1 MSVPIGERI
10 KILRTALNI
19 TQEELGNKVGV
30 QRAAIN
36 KYEKG
41 VVSNIKRDMQIKLAD
56 ALRIDPATLFYDE
69 DFIPELYAAALTKT
83 NSSIGNNKLKAVRI
97 PVLGRVQ
104 AGLPIE
110 AHEEILDYEEIEPSM
125 ALNGDYFGLQ
135 VKGDSMMPRFIE
147 GDVVIV
153 RQQSD
158 AESGD
163 IVIALVNGD
172 EVTIKKLIKYDDKG
186 IALVALN
193 PTYQP
198 MQFSEEEILSKP
210 VNIIGKVVELRGK
223 F

>member
-19 TQEELGNKVGV
+19 TQEELGSKVGV

-83 NSSIGNNKLKAVRI
+83 NSSIGSNKLKAVRI

-110 AHEEILDYEEIEPSM
+110 AHEEILDYEAIEPSM
-125 ALNGDYFGLQ
+125 ALNGVYFGLQ
-135 VKGDSMMPRFIE
+135 VRGDSMMPRFVE

-153 RQQSD
+153 RQQED
-158 AESGD
+158 AECGD
-163 IVIALVNGD
+163 IVIALVDGD
-172 EVTIKKLIKYDDKG
+172 EVTIKKLIKYEDNG

-198 MQFSEEEILSKP
+198 MRFSEEEIISKP
-210 VNIIGKVVELRGK
+210 VNIIGRVVELRGK

>member
-1 MSVPIGERI
+1 MDTLAKRLVEAMELNDIRQSDLVEKTGINKGAISSYISGRYEPKQRNIYRLS
-10 KILRTALNI
+10 KALNVS
-19 TQEELGNKVGV
+19 EAWLMGLDVPMRRSEGEPYNK
-30 QRAAIN
+30 
-36 KYEKG
+36 K
-41 VVSNIKRDMQIKLAD
+41 
-56 ALRIDPATLFYDE
+56 
-69 DFIPELYAAALTKT
+69 
-83 NSSIGNNKLKAVRI
+83 KLKAVRI

-135 VKGDSMMPRFIE
+135 VRGDSMMPRFVE

-153 RQQSD
+153 RQQND
-158 AESGD
+158 AECGD

-186 IALVALN
+186 IALVPLN

-198 MQFSEEEILSKP
+198 MRFSEEEIANKP
-210 VNIIGKVVELRGK
+210 VNIIGRVVELRGK